1 MKKVLIPDQDNEYD
15 TFMTNLFK
23 QVTLKATEWK
33 IAPTEFDG
41 SVPLLA
47 SWGTSYGLT
56 KNPVTV
62 TTVNVTKKNKDRKAL
77 TKYARPF
84 ISKNIYLNDN
94 MEDDDLKLCGVEP
107 HLITRTSKGKP
118 STIPLVEFK
127 AGNGHTILAHYRQQM
142 TEPGSSGRGK
152 PDGVG
157 SIQHTTFI
165 GAEPPADPNKFGR
178 LVVGMKS
185 PTEIPFDAEDAG
197 KLASIASRWVSTNNI
212 NGDWTIPV
220 SRLIP

>member
-1 MKKVLIPDQDNEYD
+1 MILFVLTQH
-15 TFMTNLFK
+15 
-23 QVTLKATEWK
+23 WK
-33 IAPTEFDG
+33 IVPTEFDG

-47 SWGTSYGLT
+47 NWGTSYGLT
-56 KNPVTV
+56 KNPATA
-62 TTVNVTKKNKDRKAL
+62 TTVNVNIKNKDRQSL

-84 ISKNIYLNDN
+84 IRKNIYLNDN

-118 STIPLVEFK
+118 ITLPLMEYK
-127 AGNGHTILAHYRQQM
+127 AGNGHSIMAHYRQQM

-165 GAEPPADPNKFGR
+165 GPMPPADPNKFGR
-178 LVVGMKS
+178 IVVGTKS
-185 PTEIPFDAEDAG
+185 PTEITFDAEDAG
-197 KLASIASRWVSTNNI
+197 KLVWIASR
-212 NGDWTIPV
+212 
-220 SRLIP
+220 